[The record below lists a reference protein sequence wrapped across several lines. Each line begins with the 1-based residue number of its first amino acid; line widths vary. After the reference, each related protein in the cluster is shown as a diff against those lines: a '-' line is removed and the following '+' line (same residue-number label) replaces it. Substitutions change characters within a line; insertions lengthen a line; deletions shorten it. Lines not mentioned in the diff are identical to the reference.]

1 MRNLICHR
9 FLKLE
14 TGNLK
19 LSQFFAVLILSVAFI
34 VLSAEN
40 ADGQATGT
48 PPFGSFAG
56 GPDGINLAD
65 INVHW
70 DFPVFARAGRGIPFN
85 YTLSFDNSVS
95 RVMTRA
101 GWDPTRHAPHE
112 RSLSSW

>member
-56 GPDGINLAD
+56 GPDVINLAD

-85 YTLSFDNSVS
+85 YTLSFDNSVWRGVTHRS
-95 RVMTRA
+95 RHQTMQPPPQRA
-101 GWDPTRHAPHE
+101 F
-112 RSLSSW
+112 

>member
-56 GPDGINLAD
+56 GPDVINLAD

-85 YTLSFDNSVS
+85 YTLSFDNSVW
-95 RVMTRA
+95 RDITRA
-101 GWDPTRHAPHE
+101 TSPQPKPPPPPRYFHP
-112 RSLSSW
+112 